1 MLQRGF
7 VLVFAILLLGIVSG
21 GALAQTETSRPF
33 KHITDGWN
41 RSLDQ
46 VVQFLD
52 SPVALNPGTAELRD
66 SITRVRREAQA
77 EKEKAEEQITAL
89 ENLLTALG
97 PAPDFGE
104 PEESGELSD
113 KRAEY
118 SEALSLQQSRVTQS
132 ELAIA
137 RADQLAEAVSANAQ
151 ERELRQKLH
160 RYPLP
165 FLPATMAQAY
175 PEFFRFLKALL
186 NSPAAWWE
194 GLSEERQEE
203 VIWQRVVIV
212 LVLAV
217 VLGWA
222 VRWWLLRRFGRDP
235 AIAEPSYTRRVAAA
249 VSEAVARGIIP
260 ALIFFGIY
268 WRTTSDT
275 ALITGVFA
283 DTVSNGCLAI
293 ILWILA
299 WALSRAAFAPELPN
313 WAIMPFE
320 PQNARLISRRITILA
335 GIVALDVFF
344 RGAGSGMES
353 AGPSPEI
360 ISHYVFIFATLQAL
374 GILDLLRASL
384 WTGSAAPAD
393 TKVAE
398 AAETET
404 KTAPAK
410 KPERGLF
417 WVFVRRVG
425 ALLAVVTILAALA
438 GYSALAYEL
447 IRDLLG
453 SAIIMGG
460 FFLVRGLLRELIG
473 FAMRSIFLQYR
484 MGFRHVARR
493 RFKFWLRG
501 ILDAAILLIAGYLLL
516 ALWIEPFDDISAW
529 TPDIMAGFTVG
540 NVTFSL
546 VDILAA
552 LLIFVVALFVT
563 RMFQRLLSEKV
574 LPETAFD
581 SGVQHSIAAGF
592 GYLGVI
598 IAAALGISAL
608 GIDLSNIALIAGA
621 LSVGIGFGLQNVVN
635 NFVSGLILLVERP
648 VKVGDWVVVG
658 QNEGFV
664 KRINVR
670 ATELETF
677 QRASVIIPNAELL
690 STSVMNWTLKDRY
703 GRVEVP
709 VGVAYGT
716 DTRKVEEIL
725 LDCATDHARVL
736 KWPEPFVVF
745 KDFGASS
752 LDFELRCFTSDVLW
766 RVIIASDIRH
776 ELDQRFR
783 DAGIEIPFPQR
794 VVHFA
799 GEAPPS
805 APAMAPRVATEGKPT
820 EDDGE

>member
-1 MLQRGF
+1 
-7 VLVFAILLLGIVSG
+7 
-21 GALAQTETSRPF
+21 
-33 KHITDGWN
+33 
-41 RSLDQ
+41 
-46 VVQFLD
+46 
-52 SPVALNPGTAELRD
+52 
-66 SITRVRREAQA
+66 
-77 EKEKAEEQITAL
+77 
-89 ENLLTALG
+89 
-97 PAPDFGE
+97 
-104 PEESGELSD
+104 
-113 KRAEY
+113 
-118 SEALSLQQSRVTQS
+118 
-132 ELAIA
+132 
-137 RADQLAEAVSANAQ
+137 
-151 ERELRQKLH
+151 
-160 RYPLP
+160 
-165 FLPATMAQAY
+165 
-175 PEFFRFLKALL
+175 
-186 NSPAAWWE
+186 
-194 GLSEERQEE
+194 
-203 VIWQRVVIV
+203 
-212 LVLAV
+212 
-217 VLGWA
+217 
-222 VRWWLLRRFGRDP
+222 
-235 AIAEPSYTRRVAAA
+235 
-249 VSEAVARGIIP
+249 
-260 ALIFFGIY
+260 
-268 WRTTSDT
+268 
-275 ALITGVFA
+275 
-283 DTVSNGCLAI
+283 
-293 ILWILA
+293 
-299 WALSRAAFAPELPN
+299 
-313 WAIMPFE
+313 MPFE

-608 GIDLSNIALIAGA
+608 GIDLSNIPLGQPKLNSGGVQPF
-621 LSVGIGFGLQNVVN
+621 LSTWKASD
-635 NFVSGLILLVERP
+635 SGTFE
-648 VKVGDWVVVG
+648 
-658 QNEGFV
+658 
-664 KRINVR
+664 VR
-670 ATELETF
+670 ATSPSFDWRPRGRKPWRASSKNPTPPGPKRCWTKAATSGTPDCSSAPPRRF
-677 QRASVIIPNAELL
+677 APPIWPMRRRSSQARRRRWQRA
-690 STSVMNWTLKDRY
+690 
-703 GRVEVP
+703 
-709 VGVAYGT
+709 
-716 DTRKVEEIL
+716 
-725 LDCATDHARVL
+725 ARIWAL
-736 KWPEPFVVF
+736 PGWIRA
-745 KDFGASS
+745 FG
-752 LDFELRCFTSDVLW
+752 LV
-766 RVIIASDIRH
+766 
-776 ELDQRFR
+776 
-783 DAGIEIPFPQR
+783 
-794 VVHFA
+794 
-799 GEAPPS
+799 
-805 APAMAPRVATEGKPT
+805 
-820 EDDGE
+820 